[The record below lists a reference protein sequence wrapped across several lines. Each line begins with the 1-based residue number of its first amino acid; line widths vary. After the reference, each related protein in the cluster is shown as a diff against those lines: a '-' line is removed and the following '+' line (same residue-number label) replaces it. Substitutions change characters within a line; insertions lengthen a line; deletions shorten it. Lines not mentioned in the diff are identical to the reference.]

1 MNDLSSARYSFYL
14 FCRLLPND
22 TVLHKYSQVDIV
34 LHECSQVDIVL
45 ASVSQETLLEFIYL
59 LGEMVIGY
67 E

>member
-34 LHECSQVDIVL
+34 L